1 MLGRQY
7 LRAAGDRRHHGCRES
22 WPDGSNGARS
32 WWVKQKR
39 SCCKSRVL
47 GVAWYSGMRSLMVGR
62 GSGCGEVREDSEWKA
77 GDGMGRGSPY
87 LPPPLF
93 LPISQGI
100 CHYRS
105 ISPSFAPFLSSLL
118 LPFSL
123 LLIIL
128 MEGGKDSE
136 TEEEGGRGGVK
147 DGSSRRGRR

>member
-1 MLGRQY
+1 M
-7 LRAAGDRRHHGCRES
+7 
-22 WPDGSNGARS
+22 
-32 WWVKQKR
+32 
-39 SCCKSRVL
+39 
-47 GVAWYSGMRSLMVGR
+47 GR

-77 GDGMGRGSPY
+77 GDGIGRGSPY

-136 TEEEGGRGGVK
+136 TEEEGGRGREMAVHGG
-147 DGSSRRGRR
+147 DGGRAASEGGREGRESGRAEEKGGKGGREGRGREGEREEREERRRKGERDSHRE